1 MAKGQTQTVPAIEFV
16 PPPGAP
22 NGRQF
27 AFLLVDKFSMFSLAA
42 AIDTVRSANRSL
54 GRDFYSWT
62 TVSADGD
69 AVNASNGLPIKI
81 DYSIADLPPADIL
94 FVCVGLTTEFVGKS
108 KVLAALR
115 SWGRR
120 GGVLGALSVGSH
132 LLAEA
137 GQLDGYRCTIHW
149 ENRAG
154 FMEKFPDIDC
164 TGNVFEIDRKRYTCA
179 GGTTSIDLM
188 LEIVRA
194 DFGANVANAVANQFQ
209 HERIRSAGDRQRV
222 GPERDLSGKSE
233 KLRKIV
239 ELMADSLDEPL
250 SAVQLAK
257 SVGLS
262 VRQVERLFL
271 RHMSVTPGRYYM
283 RLRLE
288 RARELLRQTN
298 MPILDIAVATGF
310 TSHSYFAQ
318 SYRLQFGRPPS
329 EERRTTY

>member
-1 MAKGQTQTVPAIEFV
+1 MPDLIQP
-16 PPPGAP
+16 
-22 NGRQF
+22 GRQF
-27 AFLLVDKFSMFSLAA
+27 AFLLIEKFSMFSLAA
-42 AIDTVRSANRSL
+42 AIDTVRAANRAL
-54 GRDFYSWT
+54 GRDVYSWT
-62 TVSADGD
+62 TVSPDGE
-69 AVNASNGLPIKI
+69 AVTASNGL
-81 DYSIADLPPADIL
+81 SLRTSHAVADLPAADIL
-94 FVCVGLTTEFVGKS
+94 FVCVGLVTEFPDKG

-115 SWGRR
+115 AWGRR
-120 GGVLGALSVGSH
+120 GHALGALSAGSA

-137 GQLDGYRCTIHW
+137 GQLDGFRCTIHW

-154 FMEKFPDIDC
+154 FRERFPDIDC
-164 TGNVFEIDRKRYTCA
+164 TDSVFEIDRKRYTCA

-194 DFGANVANAVANQFQ
+194 DFGAGLAAEVANQFQ
-209 HERIRSAGDRQRV
+209 HERIRSSGDRQRI
-222 GPERDLSGKSE
+222 GPERALTGKSD
-233 KLRKIV
+233 KLRRIV
-239 ELMADSLDEPL
+239 ELMADHLDEPL
-250 SAVQLAK
+250 SASRLAR
-257 SVGLS
+257 SVDLS

-271 RHMSVTPGRYYM
+271 RHLAMTPGRYYM

-298 MPILDIAVATGF
+298 MPILDVAIATGF

>member
-1 MAKGQTQTVPAIEFV
+1 MPEPSAS
-16 PPPGAP
+16 
-22 NGRQF
+22 GRQF
-27 AFLLVDKFSMFSLAA
+27 AFLLVDKFPMFSLVA
-42 AIDTVRSANRSL
+42 AIDALRSANRML
-54 GRDFYSWT
+54 GRDFYSWK
-62 TVSADGD
+62 TVSADGE
-69 AVNASNGLPIKI
+69 AVVASNGLPLKI
-81 DYSIADLPPADIL
+81 DYAIADLPAVDIL
-94 FVCVGLTTEFVGKS
+94 FICAGLTFEFPGKS
-108 KVLAALR
+108 KVLSGLR
-115 SWGRR
+115 SLGRR
-120 GGVLGALSVGSH
+120 GAALGALSAGSYT
-132 LLAEA
+132 LAEA
-137 GQLDGYRCTIHW
+137 GQLDGHRCTIHW

-154 FMEKFPDIDC
+154 FRERFPDIDC

-179 GGTTSIDLM
+179 GGTTSIDLF

-194 DFGANVANAVANQFQ
+194 DFGAGIANEVANQFQ

-222 GPERDLSGKSE
+222 GPERDLTGKSD

-239 ELMADSLDEPL
+239 ERMADNLDEPL
-250 SAVQLAK
+250 SAVDLAK
-257 SVGLS
+257 AAGLS

-271 RHMSVTPGRYYM
+271 RHLNMTPGRYYM

-298 MPILDIAVATGF
+298 MPILDVAIATGF

>member
-1 MAKGQTQTVPAIEFV
+1 MPEPTVS
-16 PPPGAP
+16 
-22 NGRQF
+22 GRQF

-42 AIDTVRSANRSL
+42 AIDAFRSANRLL
-54 GRDFYSWT
+54 GRDFYSWS
-62 TVSADGD
+62 TVSADGE
-69 AVNASNGLPIKI
+69 AVSASNGLPLKI
-81 DYSIADLPPADIL
+81 DYAVSDLPPVDIL
-94 FVCVGLTTEFVGKS
+94 FVCVGLTTEFPGKS

-115 SWGRR
+115 AWGRK
-120 GGVLGALSVGSH
+120 GYAMGALSVGSH
-132 LLAEA
+132 VLAEA

-154 FMEKFPDIDC
+154 FKERFPEIEC

-188 LEIVRA
+188 LEIVRG
-194 DFGANVANAVANQFQ
+194 DFGVALANEVANQFQ

-222 GPERDLSGKSE
+222 GPERDLTGKSE

-239 ELMADSLDEPL
+239 ELMADKLDEPL
-250 SAVQLAK
+250 SAVQLAR
-257 SVGLS
+257 SAGLS

-271 RHMSVTPGRYYM
+271 RHLGMTPGRYYM

-298 MPILDIAVATGF
+298 LPILDVAIATGF

>member
-1 MAKGQTQTVPAIEFV
+1 MTDPS
-16 PPPGAP
+16 PG
-22 NGRQF
+22 GRQF

-42 AIDTVRSANRSL
+42 AIDTVRSANRL
-54 GRDFYSWT
+54 VGHDFYSWT
-62 TVSADGD
+62 TISADGE
-69 AVNASNGLPIKI
+69 AVIASNGLPLKI
-81 DYSIADLPPADIL
+81 DYAIADAAPVDIF
-94 FVCVGLTTEFVGKS
+94 FVCVGLTTEFSGKS

-115 SWGRR
+115 SLGRR
-120 GGVLGALSVGSH
+120 GATLGALSVGSY

-137 GQLDGYRCTIHW
+137 GQLEGHRCTIHW

-154 FMEKFPDIDC
+154 FQERFPQIEC
-164 TGNVFEIDRKRYTCA
+164 TGNVFEIDRKRFTCA

-194 DFGANVANAVANQFQ
+194 DFGVGLANEVANQFQ
-209 HERIRSAGDRQRV
+209 YERIRSAGDRQRI
-222 GPERDLSGKSE
+222 GPERDLTGKSV
-233 KLRKIV
+233 KLKKIV
-239 ELMADSLDEPL
+239 ELMADNLDEPF
-250 SAVQLAK
+250 SAVELAK
-257 SVGLS
+257 SAGLS

-271 RHMSVTPGRYYM
+271 RHLSVTPGRYYM

-298 MPILDIAVATGF
+298 LPILDVAIATGF

-318 SYRLQFGRPPS
+318 SYRQLFGRPPS

>member
-1 MAKGQTQTVPAIEFV
+1 MSDQIQG
-16 PPPGAP
+16 
-22 NGRQF
+22 GRQF

-42 AIDTVRSANRSL
+42 AIDTFRSANRLL
-54 GRDFYSWT
+54 GRDFYGWT

-69 AVNASNGLPIKI
+69 PVMASNGLPLKI
-81 DYSIADLPPADIL
+81 DYAVADIPQVDIL
-94 FVCVGLTTEFVGKS
+94 FVSVGLTTEFPGKS

-120 GGVLGALSVGSH
+120 GGKLGALSVGSY

-154 FMEKFPDIDC
+154 FMERFPEIDC

-188 LEIVRA
+188 LEIVRLR
-194 DFGANVANAVANQFQ
+194 FRRRTSPMRVANQFQ

-222 GPERDLSGKSE
+222 GPERDLTGKSE

-239 ELMADSLDEPL
+239 ELMADNLDEPY

-257 SVGLS
+257 SAGLS

-271 RHMSVTPGRYYM
+271 RHLSMTPGRYYM

-298 MPILDIAVATGF
+298 MPILDVAIATGF

>member
-1 MAKGQTQTVPAIEFV
+1 MIEPAAI
-16 PPPGAP
+16 GKK
-22 NGRQF
+22 F

-42 AIDTVRSANRSL
+42 AIDTVRSANRL
-54 GRDFYSWT
+54 VGHDFYEWM
-62 TVSADGD
+62 TVSPDGES
-69 AVNASNGLPIKI
+69 VMASNGLPLKV
-81 DYSIADLPPADIL
+81 DYAVADLPPADIL
-94 FVCVGLTTEFVGKS
+94 FVCVGLTIDFPGKS
-108 KVLAALR
+108 KVLGALR

-120 GGVLGALSVGSH
+120 GGALGALSVGAH
-132 LLAEA
+132 ILAEA
-137 GQLDGYRCTIHW
+137 GQLEGHRCTIHW

-154 FMEKFPDIDC
+154 FMERFPEIEC
-164 TGNVFEIDRKRYTCA
+164 TGNVFEIDRKRFTCA

-188 LEIVRA
+188 LEIVRS
-194 DFGANVANAVANQFQ
+194 DFGQGVANEVANQFQ
-209 HERIRSAGDRQRV
+209 HERIRSAVDRQRV
-222 GPERDLSGKSE
+222 GPERDLTGKSD

-239 ELMADSLDEPL
+239 ALMAENLDEPF
-250 SAVQLAK
+250 SAVDLAREA
-257 SVGLS
+257 GLS

-271 RHMSVTPGRYYM
+271 RHLSMTPGRYYM

-298 MPILDIAVATGF
+298 LPILDVAIATGF

>member
-1 MAKGQTQTVPAIEFV
+1 MSDASQS
-16 PPPGAP
+16 
-22 NGRQF
+22 GRQV

-42 AIDTVRSANRSL
+42 AIDTLRSANRLL
-54 GRDFYSWT
+54 GRDVYGWT
-62 TVSADGD
+62 TISPDGD
-69 AVNASNGLPIKI
+69 AAIASNGLPLKV
-81 DYSIADLPPADIL
+81 DYAVADMPAADML
-94 FVCVGLTTEFVGKS
+94 FVCVGLTTEFPGKS

-120 GGVLGALSVGSH
+120 GGTLGALSVGSY

-137 GQLDGYRCTIHW
+137 GQLEGHRCTIHW

-154 FMEKFPDIDC
+154 FKERFPEIEC
-164 TGNVFEIDRKRYTCA
+164 TGNVYEIDRKRYTCA

-194 DFGANVANAVANQFQ
+194 DFGQSLANEVANQFQ
-209 HERIRSAGDRQRV
+209 HERIRSAVDRQRV
-222 GPERDLSGKSE
+222 GPERDLKGKSE
-233 KLRKIV
+233 KLRRIV
-239 ELMADSLDEPL
+239 ELMADNLDEPK
-250 SAVQLAK
+250 SAVELARHA
-257 SVGLS
+257 GLS

-271 RHMSVTPGRYYM
+271 RHLAMTPGRYYM

-298 MPILDIAVATGF
+298 MPILDVAIATGF

-318 SYRLQFGRPPS
+318 SYRLMFGRPPS

>member
-1 MAKGQTQTVPAIEFV
+1 MSDGN
-16 PPPGAP
+16 GA
-22 NGRQF
+22 GRQF

-42 AIDTVRSANRSL
+42 AIDTVRAVNRIV
-54 GRDFYSWT
+54 GHDFYQWT
-62 TVSADGD
+62 TVSPDGES
-69 AVNASNGLPIKI
+69 VVASNGLFLKV
-81 DYSIADLPPADIL
+81 DYAVADLRHADIL
-94 FVCVGLTTEFVGKS
+94 FACVGLETEFPGKS

-115 SWGRR
+115 GWGRR
-120 GGVLGALSVGSH
+120 GGQLGALSAGAQ

-137 GQLDGYRCTIHW
+137 GQLQGHRCTIHW

-154 FMEKFPDIDC
+154 FMEQFPDIEC

-188 LEIVRA
+188 LEIVRR
-194 DFGANVANAVANQFQ
+194 DFGSGTANEVANQFQ
-209 HERIRSAGDRQRV
+209 HERIRSASDRQRT
-222 GPERDLSGKSE
+222 GPERDLSGKSD
-233 KLRKIV
+233 KLRRIV
-239 ELMADSLDEPL
+239 ELMAGNLDEPY
-250 SAVQLAK
+250 SAVELAK
-257 SVGLS
+257 SADLS

-271 RHMSVTPGRYYM
+271 RHLNMTPGRYYM

-298 MPILDIAVATGF
+298 MPILDVAIATGF

-329 EERRTTY
+329 DERRTSY

>member
-1 MAKGQTQTVPAIEFV
+1 M
-16 PPPGAP
+16 P
-22 NGRQF
+22 NLTASAERPITNDPVQGGRQF
-27 AFLLVDKFSMFSLAA
+27 GFLLVDKFSMFSLAA
-42 AIDTVRSANRSL
+42 AIDCFRSANRLL
-54 GRDFYSWT
+54 GRDFYGWT
-62 TVSADGD
+62 TISADGD
-69 AVNASNGLPIKI
+69 AVMASNGLPLKI
-81 DYSIADLPPADIL
+81 DYSVADMPPVDIL
-94 FVCVGLTTEFVGKS
+94 FVSVGLTTEFPGKS

-120 GGVLGALSVGSH
+120 GNALGALSVGSY

-154 FMEKFPDIDC
+154 FMERFPDINC
-164 TGNVFEIDRKRYTCA
+164 TGNVFEIDRKRFTCA

-188 LEIVRA
+188 LEIVRG
-194 DFGANVANAVANQFQ
+194 DFGSNLANGVANQFQ

-222 GPERDLSGKSE
+222 GPERDLTGKSE
-233 KLRKIV
+233 KLRRIV
-239 ELMADSLDEPL
+239 ELMADHLDEPL

-257 SVGLS
+257 SAGLS

-271 RHMSVTPGRYYM
+271 RHLNVTPGRYYM

-298 MPILDIAVATGF
+298 MPILDVAIATGF

>member
-1 MAKGQTQTVPAIEFV
+1 MSDASA
-16 PPPGAP
+16 A
-22 NGRQF
+22 GRQF

-42 AIDTVRSANRSL
+42 AIDTFRSANRTL
-54 GRDFYSWT
+54 GRDFYGWK

-69 AVNASNGLPIKI
+69 AVMASNGLPLKI
-81 DYSIADLPPADIL
+81 DYSVADLPPVDIL
-94 FVCVGLTTEFVGKS
+94 FVCVGLTTEFPGKS
-108 KVLAALR
+108 KVLGALR
-115 SWGRR
+115 SFGRR
-120 GGVLGALSVGSH
+120 GGSLGALSVGSF

-137 GQLDGYRCTIHW
+137 GQLENCRCTIHW

-154 FMEKFPDIDC
+154 FKERFPEIEV

-188 LEIVRA
+188 LEIVRT
-194 DFGANVANAVANQFQ
+194 DFGAGVANAVANQFQ

-222 GPERDLSGKSE
+222 GPERDLTGKSE

-239 ELMADSLDEPL
+239 ELMADNLDEPF
-250 SAVQLAK
+250 SAVELAK
-257 SVGLS
+257 SAGLS

-271 RHMSVTPGRYYM
+271 RHLNMTPGRYYM

-298 MPILDIAVATGF
+298 MPILDVAIATGF

>member
-1 MAKGQTQTVPAIEFV
+1 MIEANQ
-16 PPPGAP
+16 G
-22 NGRQF
+22 GRQV

-42 AIDTVRSANRSL
+42 AIDTMRSANRLL
-54 GRDFYSWT
+54 GRDVYGWT
-62 TVSADGD
+62 TVSPDGD
-69 AVNASNGLPIKI
+69 AVMASNGLPLKV
-81 DYSIADLPPADIL
+81 DYSVADMPAADML
-94 FVCVGLTTEFVGKS
+94 FVCVGLTTEFPGKS

-115 SWGRR
+115 AWGRR
-120 GGVLGALSVGSH
+120 GGALGALSVGSY

-154 FMEKFPDIDC
+154 FKERFPEIEC
-164 TGNVFEIDRKRYTCA
+164 TGNVFEIDRKRYSCA

-194 DFGANVANAVANQFQ
+194 DFGQSLANEVANQFQ
-209 HERIRSAGDRQRV
+209 HERIRSPVDRQRV
-222 GPERDLSGKSE
+222 GPERDLTGKSD
-233 KLRKIV
+233 KLRRIV
-239 ELMADSLDEPL
+239 ELMADNLDEPK
-250 SAVQLAK
+250 SAVELARHA
-257 SVGLS
+257 GLS

-271 RHMSVTPGRYYM
+271 RHLNMTPGRYYM

-298 MPILDIAVATGF
+298 LPILDVAIATGF

-318 SYRLQFGRPPS
+318 SYRLMFGRPPS